1 MKVIFLDIDGVII
14 TDMTL
19 KERLKKN
26 SLANPECIEQLNRI
40 ISETDA
46 KIVIS
51 SAWRFCGIQEM
62 QLLLIFWGCNGE
74 VIGATDDLNELD
86 VDNRVRSNE
95 ILSYLKSYKNISNFV
110 ILDDCFVYDFENCCG
125 PTNKLIKTKCNT
137 GLTKELAD
145 KAIEILKRDNNGK
158 S

>member
-95 ILSYLKSYKNISNFV
+95 ILSYLKSYKNISNK
-110 ILDDCFVYDFENCCG
+110 
-125 PTNKLIKTKCNT
+125 NKM
-137 GLTKELAD
+137 
-145 KAIEILKRDNNGK
+145 
-158 S
+158 